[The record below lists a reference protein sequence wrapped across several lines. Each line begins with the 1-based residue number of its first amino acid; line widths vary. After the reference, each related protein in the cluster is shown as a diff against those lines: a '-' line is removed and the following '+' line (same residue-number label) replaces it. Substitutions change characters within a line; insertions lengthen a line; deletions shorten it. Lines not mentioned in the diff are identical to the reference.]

1 VGRADAPARLRALRR
16 ARQRRR
22 LDDLSR
28 GRPLAFLQDFS
39 ARGGLAYNAYQSA
52 QPQTLAYAL
61 QDSPAG
67 WLAWVTQL
75 FGRAVDPDY
84 IITNAAIYWLT
95 NTVGSSL
102 RRYYED
108 ARAEAPAEPTSTP
121 TGVAIFAEDFQS
133 IRRFA
138 DRDHANIVRWTR
150 YDRGS
155 HFSPHDA
162 PDLLV
167 ADIREFFRE
176 LR

>member
-1 VGRADAPARLRALRR
+1 MSAEDAAAMR
-16 ARQRRR
+16 
-22 LDDLSR
+22 
-28 GRPLAFLQDFS
+28 FLEEFT
-39 ARGGLAYNAYQSA
+39 AGGGLAYNAYQSA

-75 FGRAVDPDY
+75 FQQAVDRDY
-84 IITNAAIYWLT
+84 MVTNAAAYWLT
-95 NTVGSSL
+95 NTIGSSI
-102 RRYYED
+102 RRYYAD
-108 ARAEAPAEPTSTP
+108 ARAQDSPTEPTTAP
-121 TGVAIFAEDFQS
+121 TGVAIFAADFQS

-138 DRDHANIVRWTR
+138 DRDHANILSWNR
-150 YDRGS
+150 YARGS

-167 ADIREFFRE
+167 DDIRAFFRR